1 MRTSKIIY
9 VTGGQR
15 SGKSVFAE
23 QLALQLSI
31 SPVYLAT
38 ATIYD
43 DEMVNRVAKHQQR
56 RSDNWQTIEA
66 PLHFDADLTG
76 KTVLLDCIT
85 MFATNH
91 YFAAHENVGNAINSI
106 IKEIDKLFSQVD
118 ATIIAVS
125 NEIGLGGVSANKMQ
139 RQFADLQ
146 GTINQYVA
154 QLADEAYMIVSGLP
168 IKLK

>member
-56 RSDNWQTIEA
+56 RGDNWQTIEA

>member
-1 MRTSKIIY
+1 MKKSKIIY

-15 SGKSVFAE
+15 SGKSAFAE
-23 QLALQLSI
+23 RLVLQLSK

-43 DEMVNRVAKHQQR
+43 EEMEKRVAKHRQR
-56 RSDNWQTIEA
+56 RGDNWQTIEA
-66 PLHFDADLTG
+66 PLHFDADLSG

-91 YFAAHENVGNAINSI
+91 FFAANENVENALNSI
-106 IKEIDKLFSQVD
+106 INEIDKLFSQVD

-146 GTINQYVA
+146 GSINQYVA

-168 IKLK
+168 LKLK

>member
-1 MRTSKIIY
+1 MSQEGR
-9 VTGGQR
+9 G
-15 SGKSVFAE
+15 
-23 QLALQLSI
+23 LARALLPNGLYCNFLNLLFI
-31 SPVYLAT
+31 SPLRLY
-38 ATIYD
+38 
-43 DEMVNRVAKHQQR
+43 MMKKWKRVAKHQQR
-56 RSDNWQTIEA
+56 RGDNWQTIEA
-66 PLHFDADLTG
+66 PLHFDADLSG
-76 KTVLLDCIT
+76 KTVLLDCVT

-91 YFAAHENVGNAINSI
+91 FFAANENVENALNSI

-146 GTINQYVA
+146 GSINQYVA

-168 IKLK
+168 LKLK